1 MLSLMKRSF
10 AILGTLF
17 CFHYPAIANETKGVV
32 VTIKPLHSLVSG
44 VIGDTG
50 KAELLVK
57 GYASPH
63 GFQLKPSQVKSLQSA
78 SIVFSIHEALETF
91 LQRALSNIPGG
102 VEQSVV
108 VESARMKLLPVREG
122 GPWEG
127 HNHEDHE
134 GEGDKH
140 ADSHKDGH
148 AEHKGHDDHKGHAE
162 HKGHDDH
169 EAGDVHVWLTPENAT
184 KIVKAV
190 TRDLS
195 KVFPQ
200 NRNVYKANARAYI
213 EKLEKLDTE
222 LKTRLQDIKPE
233 PFIVFHDAFQY
244 FQATYGLNG
253 VGTISVEPDESPSPK
268 RLAEIRKKLKETNTS
283 CVFKEPQFSDRVI
296 KAVVDQTPAKIG
308 VLDPLGAEI
317 DSGPTMYFQLLRN
330 IANSL
335 HGCLFK

>member
-1 MLSLMKRSF
+1 MKRSF

-17 CFHYPAIANETKGVV
+17 VFHYPAIANETKGVV

-78 SIVFSIHEALETF
+78 SIVFSIHEQLETF

-102 VEQSVV
+102 VKQSVV

-127 HNHEDHE
+127 HNHEDH
-134 GEGDKH
+134 GDEGDKH
-140 ADSHKDGH
+140 SDSPKDGH
-148 AEHKGHDDHKGHAE
+148 AEHKDHDD

-169 EAGDVHVWLTPENAT
+169 EAGDVHVWLTPENAA

-190 TRDLS
+190 TKDLS

-200 NRNVYKANARAYI
+200 NRNAYKANARAYI

-222 LKTRLQDIKPE
+222 LKTRLQGIKPK

-253 VGTISVEPDESPSPK
+253 VGTISVEADESPSPK

-296 KAVVDQTPAKIG
+296 KAVVNQTPAKIG
-308 VLDPLGAEI
+308 VLDPLGAELN
-317 DSGPTMYFQLLRN
+317 SGPTMYFQLLRN
-330 IANSL
+330 IADSL
-335 HGCLFK
+335 HGCLSK